1 MKKFKWQA
9 FLQRLHRIA
18 NLRNLTLRPS
28 PVPNAPSRE
37 ERSMIGF
44 KLLFA
49 VGGTGGHLFPA
60 QALARE
66 LKEAQSDLEIVF
78 AGGRLGSN
86 RFFHKLQFP
95 FREIT
100 SATPFRTNP
109 IKAAFSLLKG
119 IRESLAL
126 FKDVC
131 PDLIV
136 GFGSFYSFPL
146 LAAAK
151 LKKIPYILVES
162 NALPGKVN
170 RLFASGAK
178 LCVLQFEEATRYL
191 KGQTTVAKMPFW
203 AREHKEAYLIASE
216 ARKYFGLES
225 DRFTLLA
232 FGGSQGARMINEAIL
247 KLHLTDPYQVLH
259 FCGRDQDADKL
270 KKEYENQGIFAC
282 VKPFE
287 EKMHLAWRAADLA
300 VCRAGAATL
309 SELVEYTI
317 PGILIPWPGASDR
330 HQHKNAKVME
340 EIGGAILLEQEQLHA
355 LGDHIERAKET
366 LITMRDHLKKYRD
379 EEKETLCKLVLNQL
393 GR

>member
-1 MKKFKWQA
+1 MRK
-9 FLQRLHRIA
+9 I
-18 NLRNLTLRPS
+18 
-28 PVPNAPSRE
+28 V
-37 ERSMIGF
+37 
-44 KLLFA
+44 FA

-66 LKEAQSDLEIVF
+66 LKEAQSDLEVVF
-78 AGGRLGSN
+78 GGGRLGSN

-100 SATPFRTNP
+100 SSTPFRSNP
-109 IKAAFSLLKG
+109 LKAVLALLKG

-126 FKDVC
+126 FKEFS

-151 LKKIPYILVES
+151 LKNIPYILVES

-178 LCVLQFEEATRYL
+178 LCALQFEEASRYL
-191 KGQTTVAKMPFW
+191 KGKTTVAKMPFW
-203 AREHKEAYLIASE
+203 SREHKDAYLITSE

-225 DRFTLLA
+225 DPFTLLV
-232 FGGSQGARMINEAIL
+232 FGGSQGARRINEALL
-247 KLHLTDPYQVLH
+247 KLELTVPYQVLH
-259 FCGRDQDADKL
+259 FCGRDQDAEAL
-270 KKEYENQGIFAC
+270 KKEYETQGIFAC

-300 VCRAGAATL
+300 ICRAGASTL
-309 SELVEYTI
+309 SELIEYAI
-317 PGILIPWPGASDR
+317 PGILIPWPGASER
-330 HQHKNAKVME
+330 HQHKNARVME
-340 EIGGAILLEQEQLHA
+340 DIGGAILLDQEHLHTLA
-355 LGDHIERAKET
+355 EHVERAKDK
-366 LITMRDHLKKYRD
+366 LVTMRDHLKKYRD
-379 EEKETLCKLVLNQL
+379 EEKDTLCKLVLNQL
-393 GR
+393 ESYQIGKDDEEGRFGKVAASPNSQKLTERGIR